1 MKTIKIKI
9 EKLEKINDGILYIYY
24 RATNVETSESRKTNS
39 ESYYGSDII
48 NLSTMTEEQ
57 LNNLPTIYGKKY
69 SDEIIVSEETR
80 QYSEA
85 NAETEIENEGW
96 NEEIEKAIK
105 YVIY

>member
-9 EKLEKINDGILYIYY
+9 EKLEKINDGILYQYY
-24 RATNVETSESRKTNS
+24 RATNLETNESRKSNPC
-39 ESYYGSDII
+39 SYYGSDIV
-48 NLSTMTEEQ
+48 NLSSMTEEQ

-69 SDEIIVSEETR
+69 SDEIIVNEEVR
-80 QYSEA
+80 EYSDA
-85 NAETEIENEGW
+85 NAETEIEKEGW